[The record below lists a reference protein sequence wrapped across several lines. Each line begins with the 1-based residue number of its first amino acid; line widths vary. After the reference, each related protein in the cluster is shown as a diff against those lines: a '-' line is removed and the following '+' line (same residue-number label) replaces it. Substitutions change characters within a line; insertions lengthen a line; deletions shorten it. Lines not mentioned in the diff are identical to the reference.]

1 MTIKSIFWP
10 FTSAISRKNNTSPFG
25 NFSIYLLSLFFLGLF
40 LIVFNQDS
48 SLRKTNLNL
57 DEKLPQQKISDSFY
71 LNLTKPY
78 KNISYKIESNDS
90 LNKILNEHSINK
102 NEVVECSA
110 KKNLQ
115 IKDLTGAGDLFAGG
129 FLHGLINNKSIR
141 ESLETGTE
149 MSSKVIQI
157 IGARLDRSNI

>member
-10 FTSAISRKNNTSPFG
+10 FTSAISHKNNTSVFG

-102 NEVVECSA
+102 NEVGTV
-110 KKNLQ
+110 
-115 IKDLTGAGDLFAGG
+115 IKMLKREKLTNIYSG
-129 FLHGLINNKSIR
+129 R
-141 ESLETGTE
+141 ELK
-149 MSSKVIQI
+149 MLLKC
-157 IGARLDRSNI
+157 